1 MSMMLDR
8 QTAAEPVANSA
19 GSPPPAA
26 QAPPSRRLTWTQ
38 VRTTFLIALPV
49 LCLVY
54 VCLIATGVHSQIAVR
69 GPSSVEPIADLP
81 EPNGIRLYA
90 ENCARCH
97 GSRGTADGST
107 SPYLDPPARR
117 FGEDK
122 FMLTSTANGIPTDD
136 DLMYVLRHGIPGTAM
151 PPFERLSEAECRA
164 LVAHIR
170 WLTRAG
176 TYARLYQRA
185 KKQEPDDTPDVAELS
200 AAAAKQ
206 AIPGEVVQ
214 APAELP
220 APDDASLARG
230 QKFFTAMCA
239 TCHGPKGAG
248 DGTQIM
254 KKDNGEPTKPR
265 DLARGIF
272 KGGGEPERLYVRI
285 AVGMPGTPMPGS
297 TTLKPH
303 EIGDLVNFVR
313 SLSPSSPPDPVPPPV
328 PGS

>member
-8 QTAAEPVANSA
+8 QTAAEPVADAA
-19 GSPPPAA
+19 GSPPPAT
-26 QAPPSRRLTWTQ
+26 PTPRSGRLTWAQ
-38 VRTTFLIALPV
+38 IKTTFLIALPV
-49 LCLVY
+49 LCLIY
-54 VCLIATGVHSQIAVR
+54 VCVAATGVHSQLAVR
-69 GPSSVEPIADLP
+69 GPSVVEPMADLP
-81 EPNGIRLYA
+81 EPNGIRLYI

-136 DLMYVLRHGIPGTAM
+136 DLMYVLRHGIPATAM
-151 PPFERLSEAECRA
+151 PSFERLSEAECRA

-176 TYARLYQRA
+176 MYARLYQRA

-200 AAAAKQ
+200 TAAAKQ
-206 AIPGEVVQ
+206 AIPGQVVE
-214 APAELP
+214 APADFP
-220 APDDASLARG
+220 APDEASLARG
-230 QKFFTAMCA
+230 QKFFTANCA

-248 DGTQIM
+248 DGD
-254 KKDNGEPTKPR
+254 KDKDLKNDNGQATKPP
-265 DLARGIF
+265 DLARGSLE
-272 KGGGEPERLYVRI
+272 GGGEPERLYVRR

-297 TTLKPH
+297 SSALKPQ

-313 SLSPSSPPDPVPPPV
+313 SLSQ
-328 PGS
+328 